1 MSDLHTKLDELIET
15 YKDDPYVTSRL
26 ETFINNHLPNSLA
39 SANELQKERSQ
50 RRERL
55 LSSGDVFTEDFLAS
69 NNVSY
74 CPKIEIFVAYD
85 KEHFNSISE
94 DDIQHLI
101 LTNITKNHELVPWKH
116 KLKNSIIK
124 SLKER
129 SPLECIPESAT
140 IQFVLNQLYP
150 SIFHTKNAAK
160 HFLTAVGDCIK
171 GDRINT
177 YIVTSALKDIMREI
191 EMAHYNCFGSS
202 NILANFKMK
211 YYGHN
216 YANTRFFQSKLDT
229 SKLDTSK
236 LRMPYELSKH
246 MIDMLCVAS
255 HYSQRYTSADN
266 FVNTAN
272 DENLTKIS
280 MFSKELTIE
289 KLTSDF
295 KASALYE
302 CKGSTIS
309 NKNML
314 FILKKYMDDHNIPN
328 IVFHEPFSENLRKM
342 IKFSPD
348 TDSYVDFTSN
358 YLPTVSAFSQFWEN
372 HITEDFGAPEYEVNE
387 IIHLFLLSWSAT
399 RKHVSEEFIIDLIKH
414 HSPETTIEG
423 DKYIFNVACDLWDK
437 RGEVTD
443 FVIYIGSLDESL
455 KPNSVELIYASYASW
470 KQGLRMSKS
479 CFEKLIKE
487 VNVNPICQ

>member
-1 MSDLHTKLDELIET
+1 MSELHAKIDELIET
-15 YKDDPYVTSRL
+15 YKDESYVMSRL
-26 ETFINNHLPNSLA
+26 ETFIMTHLPNSLA
-39 SANELQKERSQ
+39 SANELQKERSE

-55 LSSGDVFTEDFLAS
+55 MSRGDVFTDSFLAS

-74 CPKIEIFVAYD
+74 CPKIDIFLSYD
-85 KEHFNSISE
+85 KVHFNPISE

-116 KLKNSIIK
+116 KLKISIIK
-124 SLKER
+124 SFKER

-171 GDRINT
+171 GDRTNT

-191 EMAHYNCFGSS
+191 ELAHYNCFGSS
-202 NILANFKMK
+202 NILANFKLK
-211 YYGHN
+211 YHGHN

-229 SKLDTSK
+229 SKLS
-236 LRMPYELSKH
+236 MPYELSKH
-246 MIDMLCVAS
+246 MIDLLCVAS
-255 HYSQRYTSADN
+255 HYSERYTSADN

-280 MFSKELTIE
+280 MFSKDLTVE

-295 KASALYE
+295 KAFALYE

-314 FILKKYMDDHNIPN
+314 FILKKYMDDNNIPN
-328 IVFHEPFSENLRKM
+328 IVFHEPFSDNLRKM
-342 IKFSPD
+342 IQFSPE

-358 YLPTVSAFSQFWEN
+358 YLPTVSAFTQFWEN
-372 HITEDFGAPEYEVNE
+372 HITEEYGAPEHEVSE

-399 RKHVSEEFIIDLIKH
+399 RKHVSEEFIIDLVKH

-455 KPNSVELIYASYASW
+455 KTNNVDSLYASYASW

-487 VNVNPICQ
+487 VNIIPICQ